1 MGRPAGPGPT
11 FTLICLPPD
20 APTSAGGRQAQEGRR
35 RGTDSALPRNRFGI
49 RGHRGGL
56 SANAVQAETAR
67 GLFLRRRPLRD
78 GGRQDHGLRADVR
91 GESCAARVTQG
102 DRLSDPLLV
111 HGTAQTGIN
120 FLGTPDGRPGWADR
134 FAAKGF
140 TVYIVDQVG
149 RGRSAAIRRPTDPMP
164 ACPSR
169 IWRRCSPG
177 RNASRSTRRRSSTAS
192 QWPGGPGGVR
202 AATPSTSSTCPRC
215 PIIASAEERGTE
227 VDPALIALLEKI
239 GPAILLTHSQAGVF
253 GWAVSD
259 QRPDL
264 VKAHVAVEP
273 NGPTFFDI
281 RFKGGA
287 DWYERVGEARARP
300 YGITRVPL
308 HFEPPVSSPADLT
321 VVQDDRAAAPDKI
334 RCWLQAE
341 PARTL
346 PNLARVPAVPS
357 PSKLVPRHHEQ
368 DCTACVLRARGAA
381 KLDGWR
387 SPSSAGCTRCTTAR
401 HPATAHDDAG
411 IEQRCGG
418 GCDRR
423 LDREPGPRAGPS
435 LTGRLPCPGEGAA
448 VIRRG
453 NA

>member
-1 MGRPAGPGPT
+1 MLRKAAAGALTLLCLATASASEATEGGSGDTPFKPKQPAGY
-11 FTLICLPPD
+11 FFV
-20 APTSAGGRQAQEGRR
+20 GGRFA
-35 RGTDSALPRNRFGI
+35 
-49 RGHRGGL
+49 
-56 SANAVQAETAR
+56 TAA
-67 GLFLRRRPLRD
+67 GKTTASGQMFVEY
-78 GGRQDHGLRADVR
+78 RAP
-91 GESCAARVTQG
+91 ARVTQ
-102 DRLSDPLLV
+102 PYPIVLV
-111 HGTAQTGIN
+111 HGTAQTGTN

-140 TVYIVDQVG
+140 TVYVVDQVG
-149 RGRSAAIRRPTDPMP
+149 RGRSGGDPETYGTYARLP
-164 ACPSR
+164 VEDLETVFTGQERVPLYPQAKLH
-169 IWRRCSPG
+169 
-177 RNASRSTRRRSSTAS
+177 S
-192 QWPGGPGGVR
+192 QWPGGPGVR
-202 AATPSTSSTCPRC
+202 GNAAFDQFYLSQVPY
-215 PIIASAEERGTE
+215 IASALKSEEL

-346 PNLARVPAVPS
+346 PNLARVPAV
-357 PSKLVPRHHEQ
+357 LVTAEASFRATMD
-368 DCTACVLRARGAA
+368 DCTAAFLAQAGAKPDRLA
-381 KLDGWR
+381 LAEHGIHGNGHMMMLESNSDAVADAIVGW
-387 SPSSAGCTRCTTAR
+387 
-401 HPATAHDDAG
+401 
-411 IEQRCGG
+411 IE
-418 GCDRR
+418 DRVHA
-423 LDREPGPRAGPS
+423 PGRP
-435 LTGRLPCPGEGAA
+435 
-448 VIRRG
+448 
-453 NA
+453 